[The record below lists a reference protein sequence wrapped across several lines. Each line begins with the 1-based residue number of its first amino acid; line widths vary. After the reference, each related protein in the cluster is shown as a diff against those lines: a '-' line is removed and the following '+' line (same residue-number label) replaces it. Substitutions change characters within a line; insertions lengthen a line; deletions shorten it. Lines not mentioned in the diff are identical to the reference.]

1 MNATQSV
8 KTVKK
13 MKISSPRTSSKRPSE
28 EPVKLDSIMRLM
40 TRETGKAIEFE
51 ISAEQGS
58 KVYIAG
64 TFNNWDPTSHP
75 LTHHP
80 EDGVFR
86 ATLHLPAGTHE
97 YKFVVDG
104 VWHLDAKCPKWI
116 ANEHGSLNS
125 VIQV

>member
-8 KTVKK
+8 KKL
-13 MKISSPRTSSKRPSE
+13 KIRSPRTSTKKPRE
-28 EPVKLDSIMRLM
+28 EPVKLDSLMRL
-40 TRETGKAIEFE
+40 TTHETGKAIRFE

-80 EDGVFR
+80 EEGVFR

-104 VWHLDAKCPKWI
+104 VWHLDAKCPHWVS
-116 ANEHGSLNS
+116 NQHGSLNS
-125 VIQV
+125 VIHV

>member
-8 KTVKK
+8 KKL
-13 MKISSPRTSSKRPSE
+13 KIGAPRTSTKKPRE
-28 EPVKLDSIMRLM
+28 EPVKLDSLM
-40 TRETGKAIEFE
+40 CLTTHETGKAIRFE

-75 LTHHP
+75 LTHYP
-80 EDGVFR
+80 EEGVFR

-104 VWHLDAKCPKWI
+104 VWHLDAKCPHWVS
-116 ANEHGSLNS
+116 NQHGSLNS
-125 VIQV
+125 VIHV